1 MGLTHFN
8 QNGEAWMVDVTEK
21 AVTVREASA
30 KGRITMNREAFFAIK
45 NGENKKGDV
54 LGTARIAGIMG
65 AKQTASLIPLCH
77 PIPMTRCAIEFE
89 LREEEF
95 AVIATCTART
105 KGKTGI
111 EMEALTGVNIALLTI
126 YDMCK
131 AVDKEMVIGDIC
143 LVKKSGGKSGDFER
157 QWKMSETQPIK
168 TK

>member
-65 AKQTASLIPLCH
+65 AKQTSSLIPLCH

-89 LREEEF
+89 LLEEEF

-105 KGKTGI
+105 EGKTGI

-131 AVDKEMVIGDIC
+131 AVDKGMVIGDIC
-143 LVKKSGGKSGDFER
+143 LVKKSGGKSGNFER
-157 QWKMSETQPIK
+157 QWEMSETKPIK